1 MDLVTDLLIIGSW
14 LGALVFV
21 AQYTRVNWRATPA
34 GINVM
39 AFMAV
44 IAAVL
49 TLAVIGL
56 AWPDMPGRPTLRLL
70 SWAAIFT
77 VIWHRIW
84 TFRREQRAGR
94 ARVRDNHSASGET
107 EQHGT

>member
-14 LGALVFV
+14 IGALVFV
-21 AQYTRVNWRATPA
+21 AQYAMVNWRATPA
-34 GINVM
+34 GVNVM

-49 TLAVIGL
+49 SLAVIGL

-70 SWAAIFT
+70 SWASIFA

-84 TFRREQRAGR
+84 TFRKEQRAGR
-94 ARVRDNHSASGET
+94 ARVRDNHSDTREDGS
-107 EQHGT
+107 HGT